1 MDDNNSNQN
10 NNFFDENFCIKCC
23 DLKSGQ
29 EELSVV
35 TRGLDKLIQYSD
47 FKMRDLLPLYLSD
60 SEKNGV
66 TVKIQLDQKTITNEM
81 KLRGDT
87 APTIS

>member
-10 NNFFDENFCIKCC
+10 NNVFDEDFYIKCC
-23 DLKSGQ
+23 GLKSGQ

-35 TRGLDKLIQYSD
+35 TKGLDKLVQYSD
-47 FKMRDLLPLYLSD
+47 FKMRDLLRLYLSD

-66 TVKIQLDQKTITNEM
+66 TFKIQLDQKTITNEM
-81 KLRGDT
+81 KLKGDT
-87 APTIS
+87 TPTTS